1 MMVKFHGENPLVGK
15 FELMR
20 NGNWRVDSNQIDAQ
34 WSGKAIF
41 AKGPLAVF
49 LPLTPHPLSTSTL
62 TPWSSM
68 LMSTRSSPDRSWA
81 FLFLRTR
88 STFPAEDLEHSTH
101 LFFLQKIKIQKM
113 HLV

>member
-1 MMVKFHGENPLVGK
+1 
-15 FELMR
+15 MR

-49 LPLTPHPLSTSTL
+49 APIDTTSTVNFNFDTMVL
-62 TPWSSM
+62 NANVDKVA
-68 LMSTRSSPDRSWA
+68 PDRSGA
-81 FLFLRTR
+81 SVFLRTR

-101 LFFLQKIKIQKM
+101 LFFLQKIKIQKNAPGIKTTKI
-113 HLV
+113 